1 MAQVRFLAE
10 DNSRLLDALTS
21 TEHEAKV
28 ASSKAKIGMRTA
40 KEVRVRQSPTVG
52 THMHITRV
60 QLNTD
65 RERILKENVQ
75 LRAMLQEVQRSLAS
89 LQDKVEATVH
99 KTKHMTTP
107 ATSAPGLDSPG
118 DICTGVHM
126 TRSRMSSA

>member
-28 ASSKAKIGMRTA
+28 ASSKAKLGMRTA

-52 THMHITRV
+52 TDMHSTRV

-75 LRAMLQEVQRSLAS
+75 LRAMLQEVQRSLAN
-89 LQDKVEATVH
+89 LQDKVEATMH
-99 KTKHMTTP
+99 KTKQNDHP
-107 ATSAPGLDSPG
+107 C
-118 DICTGVHM
+118 DICIGT
-126 TRSRMSSA
+126 

>member
-28 ASSKAKIGMRTA
+28 ASSKAKLGMRTA

-52 THMHITRV
+52 TDMHSTRV

-75 LRAMLQEVQRSLAS
+75 LRAMLQEVQRNLKN
-89 LQDKVEATVH
+89 LQDKVRAHARARARRAER
-99 KTKHMTTP
+99 P
-107 ATSAPGLDSPG
+107 SLPSASHVPSMADE
-118 DICTGVHM
+118 
-126 TRSRMSSA
+126 